1 MVAALLLLAAVV
13 SPATHFGTPVDAD
26 RVVVDWSRVVSYF
39 HSLEQ
44 SSDRIR
50 VTEIGKSTE
59 GRPMILATIA
69 APATLRRLD
78 YYRDIQQRLAD
89 PRRTPPAEARKLIAE
104 GKTVVLI
111 TCSIHSTEIA
121 STHTAVQ
128 FAWQMATSDSPRTRA
143 ILENTIFLLIPSLNP
158 DGVDLVTAWY
168 RKTLGT
174 PFEGTAPPELYQKYV
189 GHDNNR
195 DWYIFSQSETRNTVA
210 NVHNAWHPQ
219 IVYDVHQQGE
229 YGSRMFLPPWLDPID
244 PNVDPII
251 SQECN
256 LVGLAIATDLTAA
269 GKKGVV
275 VNALYDFWTPAR
287 HYQAYHGGLRI
298 LSESASARIA
308 SPVTIRPGEISESGP
323 GYNPRERS
331 WNYLEPWLGGEWRL
345 RDIIGYQLIAMESCL
360 YQAALRRPEL
370 LANFYRIGQRA
381 ATRTTPYAFVFPG
394 AQRDPSSAR
403 KLLETLRFGQVEVER
418 MDQRFEAGGREYA
431 AGSYVVRMQQPY
443 SSFAKTLL
451 ERQHYPDL
459 REYPGGPP
467 RRPYD
472 VTAQTLPLLMGVSM
486 DTVAAPFSARGSISG
501 KLPAAAPGL
510 SAADA
515 STWHRV
521 NDLWNSGR
529 TVYRDENTGDFRV
542 EAVPGTRPVKR
553 PRIALYKSYQPVADE
568 GWTRWLLEQ
577 SGFVYTSLRNP
588 DVRAGGLRARFDVIV
603 FPSQPAASIA
613 NGYRTGAMPP
623 EYCGGL
629 GAAGARTLGEFVRA
643 GGTLVFLNESARYA
657 VSAFDLPLHDVTGGV
672 SPSELYSPGSLL
684 NVTIDRAGS
693 LTYGLPHEFT
703 IWSEH
708 SPAWEAP
715 SAESVVSYPK
725 TGLLASGWLL
735 GGARLAGR
743 SALVDHR
750 LGRGRVVLFG
760 FRPQYRAQS
769 YLTLKLFFNALLLQ
783 PVDR

>member
-1 MVAALLLLAAVV
+1 MLATLLLLAAVV
-13 SPATHFGTPVDAD
+13 SPSTYFGTPVDAD
-26 RVVVDWSRVVSYF
+26 RVVLDWSKVVSYF
-39 HSLEQ
+39 QTLEKA
-44 SSDRIR
+44 SDRVR
-50 VTEIGKSTE
+50 VTEIGKTTE

-69 APATLRRLD
+69 APETLRRLD
-78 YYRDIQQRLAD
+78 HFRDIQQRLAD
-89 PRRTPPAEARKLIAE
+89 PRRTPPSQARSLIAE
-104 GKTVVLI
+104 GKTIVLI

-128 FAWQMATSDSPRTRA
+128 FAWQMATSNSPRTQT
-143 ILENTIFLLIPSLNP
+143 ILQNTIFLLIPSLNP

-174 PFEGTAPPELYQKYV
+174 PFEGTSPPELYQKYV

-195 DWYIFSQSETRNTVA
+195 DWYIFSQAETRNTIQKVQ
-210 NVHNAWHPQ
+210 NVWHPQ

-229 YGSRMFLPPWLDPID
+229 YASRMFVPPWLDPID

-256 LVGLAIATDLTAA
+256 LVGLAMATDLTAA

-275 VNALYDFWTPAR
+275 VNALYDFWTPSR

-308 SPVTIRPGEISESGP
+308 SPINVRPDQIAESGL
-323 GYNPRERS
+323 GYNPRQRS
-331 WNYLEPWLGGEWRL
+331 WNYLEPWLGGEWHL
-345 RDIIGYQLIAMESCL
+345 RDIIDYQLIAMESCL
-360 YQAALRRPEL
+360 YQSALRRSGML
-370 LANFYRIGQRA
+370 GNFYRIGQNA
-381 ATRTTPYAFVFPG
+381 TTRTTPYAFVFP
-394 AQRDPSSAR
+394 AQQRDPSAER

-418 MDQRFEAGGREYA
+418 MDRPFQAGSRQYA

-451 ERQHYPDL
+451 ERQQYPDL

-472 VTAQTLPLLMGVSM
+472 VTAQTLPLLMGVSV
-486 DTVAAPFSARGSISG
+486 DAVASPFSARGSITG
-501 KLPAAAPGL
+501 ALPAAPAAL
-510 SAADA
+510 TAADTA
-515 STWHRV
+515 TWRRV
-521 NDLWNSGR
+521 NDLWNAGQP
-529 TVYRDENTGDFRV
+529 VYRDEKTGDFRTG
-542 EAVPGTRPVKR
+542 AAPGARRVKR
-553 PRIALYKSYQPVADE
+553 PRVALYKSYRPAIDE

-577 SGFVYTSLRNP
+577 FGFAYTSLRNP
-588 DVRAGGLRARFDVIV
+588 DVQAGRLNARFDVIV
-603 FPSQPAASIA
+603 FPDQAPASIA
-613 NGYRTGAMPP
+613 KGYTSPAMPP

-629 GAAGARTLGEFVRA
+629 GPAGAQELRDFVHA
-643 GGTLVFLNESARYA
+643 GGTLVFLNDSTSYA
-657 VSAFDLPLHDVTGGV
+657 VSALSLPLRDVTRGV
-672 SPSELYSPGSLL
+672 PPREFYVPGSLL
-684 NVTIDRAGS
+684 NVTLNRTSPLAF
-693 LTYGLPHEFT
+693 GLPDEFT

-715 SAESVVSYPK
+715 SAESVVTYP
-725 TGLLASGWLL
+725 GSGILASGWLL
-735 GGARLAGR
+735 GEQRLAGR
-743 SALVDHR
+743 SALVDRR
-750 LGRGRVVLFG
+750 LGAGHVVLFG

-769 YLTLKLFFNALLLQ
+769 YLTFKLFFNALLLQ